1 MDFLWEGFHMIFQ
14 QSIERGLT
22 AYNGRGGRSE
32 EYCRVLW
39 ENRQVFLRLNQN
51 LPTPPPFQAMK
62 NDRSLRMI
70 TNETLGVKGF
80 MGKGAS

>member
-1 MDFLWEGFHMIFQ
+1 MIFQ

-32 EYCRVLW
+32 EYYRVLW

-51 LPTPPPFQAMK
+51 LPTPPPLSS
-62 NDRSLRMI
+62 D
-70 TNETLGVKGF
+70 EE
-80 MGKGAS
+80 